1 MGASVP
7 PAEVGAAEAATA
19 FVPRARSG
27 EGAVLVLFAAHRG
40 GTAPGPPPRNMTPQ
54 PASALE

>member
-1 MGASVP
+1 MGALFP

-19 FVPRARSG
+19 FVPRSRSG

-40 GTAPGPPPRNMTPQ
+40 GTAPGPPPAT
-54 PASALE
+54 